1 MENSIY
7 GYRLKIVWEDTLLT
21 VNKRIKKL
29 RGRDKLSLQSEFLEW
44 NSQDWNDVDI
54 LFKDYWES

>member
-54 LFKDYWES
+54 LFRTV